1 VQQGPDYV
9 LDVIAGTV
17 PYDDAGV
24 KQAYETYGKWAK
36 DPAYTVGG
44 AEGTVSTAFLD
55 AIYKVFSDPP
65 EAMMVKQSGFAGA
78 EVAKQYPDL
87 EYGVD
92 YDFFGVPGAQGLQ
105 GGTDNMMVF
114 NNTPAVKAFVAYLT
128 SEAGAKKWAEVG
140 FDLSPN
146 SKAVG
151 AYTDPALSKKLS
163 PVALARPSGRPSW
176 TMSTMPPLWTQPWLK
191 QLQCKQQ
198 QRSNNHV
205 QKGAIPDG
213 ESPPISINQRDRS
226 SSCRIERR
234 TSMDD
239 DRVPKIMRQ
248 GKIVP
253 WLYVAPALLIMTAFI
268 VYPGFNTLLLSFK
281 NADST
286 QSAAAACLE
295 GEPCWG
301 ILENFRYAL
310 TAPIMLSAFRNNLL
324 WVILMVGGTVGMG
337 LLIAVLAD
345 RVKYESLAKAII
357 FMPMA
362 ISFVGAGIIWKFV
375 YAYGTSQVQIGLLN
389 AIVTALGG
397 EPVSW
402 LSEPAVNNFAL
413 IIVGVWMWTGFC
425 MTILSAALKGVPTE
439 ILEAARV
446 DGANEWTVF
455 WKIMVPIIMP
465 TIAVVVTT
473 MVINV
478 LKIFDIVY
486 VMTGGNYGTE
496 VIANRMYGEMYIS
509 HQSGRSA
516 AIAVILILLTVP
528 FMIWNV
534 RRFREQEAIR

>member
-1 VQQGPDYV
+1 MG
-9 LDVIAGTV
+9 
-17 PYDDAGV
+17 
-24 KQAYETYGKWAK
+24 
-36 DPAYTVGG
+36 
-44 AEGTVSTAFLD
+44 
-55 AIYKVFSDPP
+55 
-65 EAMMVKQSGFAGA
+65 
-78 EVAKQYPDL
+78 
-87 EYGVD
+87 
-92 YDFFGVPGAQGLQ
+92 
-105 GGTDNMMVF
+105 
-114 NNTPAVKAFVAYLT
+114 
-128 SEAGAKKWAEVG
+128 
-140 FDLSPN
+140 
-146 SKAVG
+146 
-151 AYTDPALSKKLS
+151 
-163 PVALARPSGRPSW
+163 
-176 TMSTMPPLWTQPWLK
+176 
-191 QLQCKQQ
+191 
-198 QRSNNHV
+198 
-205 QKGAIPDG
+205 
-213 ESPPISINQRDRS
+213 
-226 SSCRIERR
+226 
-234 TSMDD
+234 D
-239 DRVPKIMRQ
+239 DRVPKIMKQ

-310 TAPIMLSAFRNNLL
+310 TAPIMLNAFRNNLL

-413 IIVGVWMWTGFC
+413 IIVGVWIWTGFC

-455 WKIMVPIIMP
+455 WRIMVPIIMP

-516 AIAVILILLTVP
+516 AIAVILILLTIP